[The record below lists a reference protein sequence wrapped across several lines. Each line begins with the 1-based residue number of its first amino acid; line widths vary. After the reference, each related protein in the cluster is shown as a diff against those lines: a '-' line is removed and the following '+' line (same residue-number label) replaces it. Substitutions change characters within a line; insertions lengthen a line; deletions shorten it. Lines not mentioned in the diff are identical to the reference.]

1 MLISDLCIKRPVFA
15 TVLSITVVLLGVI
28 SYQRL
33 TVREYPQIDE
43 PAVQVTTT
51 YDGAS
56 AQIIETQVTKILEDS
71 IAGIEGV
78 KLMTSISREETSV
91 INISFVLSRDPDN
104 AAAEVRDR
112 VARVRQRL
120 PDDVDEPIVAKV
132 QADAQPIYW
141 LVMRSDR
148 HSPAQITEIADRYVQ
163 DALQTIPGVADVEI
177 FGERRYAM
185 RVWLDVLRLAS
196 FGLTPQDVEAALRA
210 QNLEVPGGRV
220 ESAQREF
227 TVLTRTDINSVAQ
240 FNELVVANR
249 DGHLVRL
256 RDVGRV
262 ALGVESDRVAFR
274 MNGDV
279 AVGLGVV
286 KQAVANPL
294 EISQAIRARMPE
306 LRRLLPDGMTL
317 DDRDTYDSSQFI
329 EKSIANV
336 QSTLIEAVLL
346 VLAVILLFLRS
357 FRATLVPLVTIPV
370 SLIGTCSIMLAM
382 GFSINTLT
390 LLAMVLAIGLV
401 VDDAIVVLENI
412 HRHVEEGMHPI
423 RAAFVGSRE
432 IAFAVIAMTITLAAV
447 YVPIGFM
454 EGRTGKLF
462 TEFALTLAAAVLISG
477 FVALT
482 LSPMMC
488 SLLLKHE
495 PHPAL
500 PARVLGRL
508 LSALD
513 AGYRRALEAV
523 LANRI
528 AVLPVLALVGISIV
542 VVFQQ
547 LRSELA
553 PLEDRGVLFTVMIGP
568 EGATVDYMTAYAK
581 MTEAV
586 IGQVPEAE
594 VTGLVVG
601 ISGSLLPVA
610 SQGLGFI
617 KLTDWSKR
625 QRHAIAIA
633 QALGPPMFMNPGYLN
648 FPITPGSLGSNPFA
662 KPIEFVVKDSRDY
675 HTIAGDVDRLMA
687 VLRQN
692 PGLVGLESDLKL
704 NTPQLRVDIDR
715 DLAGDLGVEVAAIGR
730 ALETML
736 AGRQVTRFKRG
747 AEQYDVIVQINENE
761 RRDPDQLNRIF
772 VRGHDN
778 ALVPLGAMVTLSE
791 GVAPQDL
798 NHFDRWRSVKITAN
812 LAPGYSQGEALAFVR
827 AAAAETFPPGTQFDY
842 DGQSREFMES
852 SAGLYVTFGLALL
865 FIFLVLAAQFE
876 SFVDPFIILIT
887 VPLSILGA
895 LFALQATGHT
905 LNVYSQIG
913 LVTLIGLIS
922 KHGILICEF
931 ANQIQETGR
940 SKREAVTMASVLRL
954 RPILMTTGAMVLG
967 SLPLAIAT
975 GAGAESRQAIGWVI
989 VGGLSVGTLL
999 TLFVV
1004 PVVYSVVAADRSKRV
1019 RREDYLPEAA
1029 PAAPAA
1035 GLPPSPE
1042 GA

>member
-528 AVLPVLALVGISIV
+528 AVLPVLALVGIGIV

-553 PLEDRGVLFTVMIGP
+553 PLEDRGALFTVMIGP

-601 ISGSLLPVA
+601 IGGSLLPVA

-778 ALVPLGAMVTLSE
+778 ALVPLGAMVSLSE

-876 SFVDPFIILIT
+876 SFIDPFIILIT